1 MPRSTF
7 RVVWASTSFVV
18 ELGGSLYP
26 LYVRAIM
33 FAVEVWSLNVEVMI
47 GVYDALSRCWLQL
60 CCCIAGCRGVQVV
73 GVPRGLESLV
83 ANNKQ
88 REHHQVPQEV

>member
-7 RVVWASTSFVV
+7 RVAWATSSFFV

-26 LYVRAIM
+26 LYVRVVI
-33 FAVEVWSLNVEVMI
+33 FAAEVWSLDMDVMV
-47 GVYDALSRCWLQL
+47 GVYDALSRCWLQMY
-60 CCCIAGCRGVQVV
+60 CCIAGCRGVKVV

-88 REHHQVPQEV
+88 RKHHQVPQEV